1 MRKYLALMKVSLSSM
16 LLSGVGRKN
25 GKRRKMTGA
34 GMAVGI
40 AILGIY
46 MSGMYSAL
54 LLTVLEPLGL
64 EVLLFALMGLAALF
78 GGLLFTAFGVS
89 KTVFGGRDNDFML
102 SMPISSSALML
113 TRVFAIYAENWLF
126 SFFMLVPAGVVCA
139 FMTTTNLAQTLGFW
153 LRILMTTVLLPLL
166 DTTLSVVLGAA
177 LAWISAKITHKAI
190 GQNLLMGVF
199 MVAIFTFAFKFN
211 EIMETLSIAAPT
223 LIDSIQWAKPIVWM
237 GQGILGDW
245 RQLGLFALACMLPFA
260 LMIICFGKLY
270 RKAVTVFAS
279 MSARSDYKLTTQ
291 RSSGQIKALLKK
303 EAQRFFGT
311 PSYFWNYAM
320 GLMMLMVLAILAAI
334 KRENLAN
341 LFDVFG
347 AELDRSLLL
356 PMIAAYFGFCLSMSP
371 ICAPSVSLEGKNLW
385 ILKAS
390 PVRTS
395 TILGVKLGFQYLV
408 AMPCILIAVPIF
420 AFAFGMSGM
429 DMLTLLVFAVSFEI
443 GVGCFGMLMGLYFAK
458 LDCDDRY
465 IVKSSLLTFLSM
477 FAPMIILLL
486 GGLAIWLIGR
496 IGRIGRISAGIF
508 AALALTVIFAG
519 ISAAVLVKQGEK
531 LFYNL

>member
-25 GKRRKMTGA
+25 GKRRKMTGT
-34 GMAVGI
+34 GIAVGI

-54 LLTVLEPLGL
+54 LLTVLEPLGM
-64 EVLLFALMGLAALF
+64 EVLLFVLMGLAALAS
-78 GGLLFTAFGVS
+78 GLLFTAFGVS
-89 KTVFGGRDNDFML
+89 KVVFGGKDNDFML

-139 FMTTTNLAQTLGFW
+139 FMTTTNLVQTLGFW
-153 LRILMTTVLLPLL
+153 LRILLTTMLLPLL
-166 DTTLSVVLGAA
+166 DTALSVVFGAVI
-177 LAWISAKITHKAI
+177 AWISAKITHKAI
-190 GQNLLMGVF
+190 GQNVLMGVF
-199 MVAIFTFAFKFN
+199 MVAIFAFAFN
-211 EIMETLSIAAPT
+211 LNGMMERLSIEAPT
-223 LIDSIQWAKPIVWM
+223 LIDSMQWAKPIVWM

-279 MSARSDYKLTTQ
+279 MSARSDYKLMTQ
-291 RSSGQIKALLKK
+291 RNSGQIKALLKK

-334 KRENLAN
+334 KRENLTS

-347 AELDRSLLL
+347 AELDRSLL

-395 TILGVKLGFQYLV
+395 TILGVKWGFQYLI

-420 AFAFGMSGM
+420 AFVFKMNGM

-465 IVKSSLLTFLSM
+465 IVKTSLLTFLSM

-486 GGLAIWLIGR
+486 GGLLIWLIGK
-496 IGRIGRISAGIF
+496 IGSVSVGIF
-508 AALALTVIFAG
+508 AALALTVLFAG

-531 LFYNL
+531 LFNNLY

>member
-25 GKRRKMTGA
+25 GKRRKMTGN
-34 GMAVGI
+34 GIAVGI

-54 LLTVLEPLGL
+54 LLTVLEPLGM
-64 EVLLFALMGLAALF
+64 EVLLFVLMGLAALAS
-78 GGLLFTAFGVS
+78 GLLFTAFGVS
-89 KTVFGGRDNDFML
+89 KTVFGGKDNDFML

-153 LRILMTTVLLPLL
+153 LRILLTTMLLPLL
-166 DTTLSVVLGAA
+166 DTALSVVFGAV

-190 GQNLLMGVF
+190 GQNVLMGVF
-199 MVAIFTFAFKFN
+199 MVAIFAFAFN
-211 EIMETLSIAAPT
+211 LNGMMEKLSITAPT
-223 LIDSIQWAKPIVWM
+223 LIDSMQWAKSIVWM

-245 RQLGLFALACMLPFA
+245 RQLGLFALACTLPFA

-270 RKAVTVFAS
+270 RKAVTLFAS
-279 MSARSDYKLTTQ
+279 MSARSDYQLTTQ
-291 RSSGQIKALLKK
+291 RTNGQIKALLKK

-311 PSYFWNYAM
+311 PNYFWNYAM
-320 GLMMLMVLAILAAI
+320 GLIMLMVLAILAAI
-334 KRENLAN
+334 KRENLAS
-341 LFDVFG
+341 LFDLVG
-347 AELDRSLLL
+347 GEMDKMLLV
-356 PMIAAYFGFCLSMSP
+356 PIIAAYVGFCLSMSP

-385 ILKAS
+385 VLKSA
-390 PVRTS
+390 PIRTNA
-395 TILGVKLGFQYLV
+395 ILGVKLGFQYLIAV
-408 AMPCILIAVPIF
+408 PCILITVPIF
-420 AFAFGMSGM
+420 AFVFKMNGM

-465 IVKSSLLTFLSM
+465 IVKTSLLTFLSM

-486 GGLAIWLIGR
+486 GGLLIWLIGK
-496 IGRIGRISAGIF
+496 IGSISVGIF
-508 AALALTVIFAG
+508 AALALTVLFAG

-531 LFYNL
+531 LFNNLY